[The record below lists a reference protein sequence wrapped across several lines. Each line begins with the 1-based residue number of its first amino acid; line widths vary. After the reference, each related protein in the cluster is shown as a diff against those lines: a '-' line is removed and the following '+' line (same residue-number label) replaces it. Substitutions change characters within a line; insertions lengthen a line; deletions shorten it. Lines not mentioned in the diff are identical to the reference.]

1 MVEGKVRES
10 FGPTLEE
17 WLKDPSPGKT
27 RRLSFYESVAL
38 TKFPPGTFVISF
50 FTARFRRSLPV
61 NNIVLLLRYFSFTP
75 SVKSMLGGQT
85 M

>member
-27 RRLSFYESVAL
+27 RRLSFLTRAL
-38 TKFPPGTFVISF
+38 GLDQVPPRYIGYKNVS
-50 FTARFRRSLPV
+50 RRPEV
-61 NNIVLLLRYFSFTP
+61 MHHGRA
-75 SVKSMLGGQT
+75 
-85 M
+85 